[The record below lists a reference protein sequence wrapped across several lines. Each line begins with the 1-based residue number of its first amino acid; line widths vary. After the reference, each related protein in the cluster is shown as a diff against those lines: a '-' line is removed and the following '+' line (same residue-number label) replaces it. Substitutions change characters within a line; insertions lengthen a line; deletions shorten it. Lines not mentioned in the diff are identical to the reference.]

1 MVVFF
6 LNYTLN
12 MSVEKTEKLQ
22 RLVKDV
28 KDMQVNIVPVGI
40 GENAKLS
47 ELKMMVTKDGT
58 ALHFGEYE
66 SHETLGRAVIQGN
79 LERFNISTS
88 LRRINFLFCVGK
100 KKKVLNPVVT
110 ARIKKEFF
118 RRWCN
123 LKTLASPSTAR
134 KCAWLYHFHISL
146 FLQASRER
154 TSMVRTGLF
163 GVFGSYISINR

>member
-1 MVVFF
+1 MIFHQVVVFF

-12 MSVEKTEKLQ
+12 ISMEKTEKLQ
-22 RLVKDV
+22 RLEKNI

-47 ELKMMVTKDGT
+47 ELKKMVTKDGT

-100 KKKVLNPVVT
+100 KKVLNPVV
-110 ARIKKEFF
+110 
-118 RRWCN
+118 
-123 LKTLASPSTAR
+123 
-134 KCAWLYHFHISL
+134 
-146 FLQASRER
+146 
-154 TSMVRTGLF
+154 M
-163 GVFGSYISINR
+163 

>member
-1 MVVFF
+1 MSLVLKITLNIFLNLSLIFHQVVVFF
-6 LNYTLN
+6 LNYTLD
-12 MSVEKTEKLQ
+12 MSMEKTEKLQ
-22 RLVKDV
+22 DLVEDI

-47 ELKMMVTKDGT
+47 ELKKMATKDGT

-66 SHETLGRAVIQGN
+66 SPETLGTAVIQGN

-118 RRWCN
+118 RR
-123 LKTLASPSTAR
+123 
-134 KCAWLYHFHISL
+134 
-146 FLQASRER
+146 
-154 TSMVRTGLF
+154 
-163 GVFGSYISINR
+163 

>member
-1 MVVFF
+1 
-6 LNYTLN
+6 

-47 ELKMMVTKDGT
+47 QLKWMATKDGT

-66 SHETLGRAVIQGN
+66 SPETLGTAVIQGN

-88 LRRINFLFCVGK
+88 LRRINFLFSVRK
-100 KKKVLNPVVT
+100 NQKVLNPVVT

-118 RRWCN
+118 KR
-123 LKTLASPSTAR
+123 
-134 KCAWLYHFHISL
+134 
-146 FLQASRER
+146 
-154 TSMVRTGLF
+154 
-163 GVFGSYISINR
+163 

>member
-1 MVVFF
+1 MSLVLKITLNVFLKFSLIFHQVVVFF
-6 LNYTLN
+6 LNYTLD
-12 MSVEKTEKLQ
+12 MSMEKTVELQ
-22 RLVKDV
+22 RLVKDI

-47 ELKMMVTKDGT
+47 ELKKMVTKDGT

-66 SHETLGRAVIQGN
+66 SPETLGTAVIQGN

-118 RRWCN
+118 RR
-123 LKTLASPSTAR
+123 
-134 KCAWLYHFHISL
+134 
-146 FLQASRER
+146 
-154 TSMVRTGLF
+154 
-163 GVFGSYISINR
+163 

>member
-1 MVVFF
+1 
-6 LNYTLN
+6 

-79 LERFNISTS
+79 LECLTFPHLSEELISYFV
-88 LRRINFLFCVGK
+88 LERR
-100 KKKVLNPVVT
+100 
-110 ARIKKEFF
+110 
-118 RRWCN
+118 
-123 LKTLASPSTAR
+123 R
-134 KCAWLYHFHISL
+134 KY
-146 FLQASRER
+146 
-154 TSMVRTGLF
+154 
-163 GVFGSYISINR
+163 